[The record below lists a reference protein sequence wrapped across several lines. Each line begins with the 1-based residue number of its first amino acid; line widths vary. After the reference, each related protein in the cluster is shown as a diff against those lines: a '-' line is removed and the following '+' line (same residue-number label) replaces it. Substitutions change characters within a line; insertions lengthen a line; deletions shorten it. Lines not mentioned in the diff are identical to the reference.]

1 MTPQS
6 VPDAVFHT
14 RVRNPDLAGD
24 NPFEWKQL
32 STSDVFAGKRVV
44 VFALPGAF
52 TPACSESHL
61 PGYERLYDAFVG

>member
-1 MTPQS
+1 MNPQS
-6 VPDAVFHT
+6 VPDDVFHT

-24 NPFEWKQL
+24 NPFELKQL

-52 TPACSESHL
+52 TPAC
-61 PGYERLYDAFVG
+61 

>member
-1 MTPQS
+1 MTLQT

-14 RVRNPDLAGD
+14 RVRSPDMAGD

-32 STSDVFAGKRVV
+32 STIDAFAGKRVV

-61 PGYERLYDAFVG
+61 PGYERLYDAFAA